1 MCTTSVKVY
10 ETKDLIL
17 NQIEALNYDIN
28 MQKEELNEF
37 KKFKNEANDNLQDL
51 RIDLERLNQADF
63 KKDLNNQLILLKK
76 ENEDQ
81 EKYFKLNLER
91 FINENSITNN
101 RLNEISKQN
110 EVQEL
115 FLKSLKYEAKDLKL
129 NLERLNEEDKNTNN
143 KLKEISRHNE
153 GQEKFLKIKF
163 RTIR

>member
-28 MQKEELNEF
+28 MQKEELDEF

-51 RIDLERLNQADF
+51 RIDLERLKADF